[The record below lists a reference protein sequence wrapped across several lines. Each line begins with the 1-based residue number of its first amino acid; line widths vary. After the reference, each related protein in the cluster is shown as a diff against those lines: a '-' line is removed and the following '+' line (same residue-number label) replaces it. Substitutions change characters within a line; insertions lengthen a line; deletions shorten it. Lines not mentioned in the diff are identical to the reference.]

1 MPGKK
6 SSKVGK
12 HGAVD
17 TAFNNTDSGPAEPPG
32 KGAVPAA
39 MQRAAAVAATAQALP
54 HHPDDFV
61 ARHTGMLGAFPFG
74 PHLVQVG
81 VADATVGD
89 VDLDVMDAGGAAGD
103 LERFERFVGG
113 VGAIGFHK
121 H

>member
-54 HHPDDFV
+54 HHPDKEKEYGEAGARCPYRGVSV
-61 ARHTGMLGAFPFG
+61 ARC
-74 PHLVQVG
+74 V
-81 VADATVGD
+81 
-89 VDLDVMDAGGAAGD
+89 
-103 LERFERFVGG
+103 
-113 VGAIGFHK
+113 
-121 H
+121 